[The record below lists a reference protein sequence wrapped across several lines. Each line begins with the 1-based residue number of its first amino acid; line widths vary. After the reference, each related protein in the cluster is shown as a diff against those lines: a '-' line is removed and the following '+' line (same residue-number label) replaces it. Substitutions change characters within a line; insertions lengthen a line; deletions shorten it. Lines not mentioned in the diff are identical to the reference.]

1 MTHRSFGVTMIE
13 TENTMELEELISK
26 IKLFC
31 EDRDWDQYHNP
42 KDLAI
47 GISTEAAEL
56 LDLFRF
62 KNGNEITQSMLE
74 KREQIE
80 DELADVL
87 FFVLR
92 FAQMN
97 DIDLKM
103 ALENKLKKNALKY
116 PIEKV
121 KGNNKKYNEY

>member
-1 MTHRSFGVTMIE
+1 
-13 TENTMELEELISK
+13 MEINELIEV
-26 IKLFC
+26 IKEFC
-31 EDRDWDQYHNP
+31 EQRDWDQYHNP

-62 KNGNEITQSMLE
+62 KNGDEIQQTLANR
-74 KREQIE
+74 REDIE

-97 DIDLKM
+97 DIDLKK
-103 ALENKLKKNALKY
+103 ALEHKMAKNAAKY
-116 PIEKV
+116 PVDKV
-121 KGNNKKYNEY
+121 RGNNKKYNEY